1 MNVLI
6 KIVNHHLSVSSLGYQ
21 NLLPSDDELK
31 ITIHEDLL
39 KPNENLSHY
48 EKDE

>member
-6 KIVNHHLSVSSLGYQ
+6 KIVNHHLSVSLLCYQ
-21 NLLPSDDELK
+21 DLLTSNDELK

-39 KPNENLSHY
+39 KPNENVSHY